1 MERTYE
7 GEIKMKIAF
16 FDSKPYDRETF
27 DAIKEKFKVTIKYY
41 EGKLTQDSVALTKGY
56 TVVCAFVNDTLDK
69 AVIDSLYEN
78 GVRLVAM
85 RCAGYN
91 NVDFKAAFGKVHV
104 VRVPAYS
111 PYAVAEHTFALLS
124 TLNRK
129 IHKAYN
135 RTRDN
140 NFNIA
145 GLTGMDLHG
154 KTLGIIGTGKIGQI
168 VSTIGLGYGM
178 KILAYDMFPKELE
191 NVSYV
196 DLDTLYK
203 NSDVIT
209 LHCPLTK
216 ESHHMI
222 NASSI
227 AKMKERVILINT
239 SRGGLIN
246 TEDLIEGIKNHK
258 IGSAGLDVYEEE
270 GDYFFEDFSN
280 EIIEDDVLARLLSF
294 GNVLVTAHQ
303 AFLTKEALANIA
315 DTTLTN
321 VKEFMEDKPLQ
332 NEICYQC
339 TSDKTG
345 CKHDHKKN
353 CF

>member
-1 MERTYE
+1 
-7 GEIKMKIAF
+7 MKIAF
-16 FDSKPYDRETF
+16 FDSKPYDKETF
-27 DAIKEKFKVTIKYY
+27 DVAKEKYGVNIKYF

-56 TVVCAFVNDTLDK
+56 TVVCAFVNDNLNK
-69 AVIDSLYEN
+69 EVIESLYEN

-91 NVDFKAAFGKVHV
+91 NVDFKTAYGKVHV

-140 NFNIA
+140 NFNIS

-154 KTLGIIGTGKIGQI
+154 KTLGIIGTGKIGEI
-168 VSTIGLGYGM
+168 VSSIGQGYGM
-178 KILAYDMFPKELE
+178 KILAFDMFPKEIE
-191 NVSYV
+191 NVTYV
-196 DLDTLYK
+196 DLDTLYR
-203 NSDVIT
+203 NADVIT

-216 ESHHMI
+216 ETHHMI
-222 NASSI
+222 NAESI
-227 AKMKERVILINT
+227 GKMKDRVILINT
-239 SRGGLIN
+239 SRGGLIH

-270 GDYFFEDFSN
+270 ADYFFEDFSN

-303 AFLTKEALANIA
+303 AFLTKEALTNIA
-315 DTTLTN
+315 DTTIANINDFLEGK
-321 VKEFMEDKPLQ
+321 VLQ

-339 TSDKTG
+339 LNDKLG
-345 CKHDHKKN
+345 CKHEHKKN